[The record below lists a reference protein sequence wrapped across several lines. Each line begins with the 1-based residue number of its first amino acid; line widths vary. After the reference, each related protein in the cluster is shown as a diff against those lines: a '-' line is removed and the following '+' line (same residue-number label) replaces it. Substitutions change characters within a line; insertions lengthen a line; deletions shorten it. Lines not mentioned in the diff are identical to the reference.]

1 MCLIDPLSLHGL
13 FLLQGTEV
21 HLIVSVVTVS
31 EIMSIVH
38 VFAAGHHW
46 M

>member
-13 FLLQGTEV
+13 FLLQGTD
-21 HLIVSVVTVS
+21 LIVSVVTVA
-31 EIMSIVH
+31 EIMCIVH
-38 VFAAGHHW
+38 AFAAGDHW